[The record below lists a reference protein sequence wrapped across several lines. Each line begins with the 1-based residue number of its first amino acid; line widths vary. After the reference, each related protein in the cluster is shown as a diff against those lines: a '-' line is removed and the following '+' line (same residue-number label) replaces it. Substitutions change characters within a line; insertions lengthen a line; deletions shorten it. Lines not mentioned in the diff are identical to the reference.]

1 MDNEISV
8 LLDEATIERVD
19 TIGGVEYHVGT
30 LRGKDVVIKRA
41 GIGKVRASSGITTL
55 FNKYNISKVLFT
67 GIAGGVKDELQV
79 MDEVIATR
87 LVEHDYGMITNEG
100 FAWGSGDMGMGL
112 KILAAHSRDFS
123 HELAAF
129 FV

>member
-30 LRGKDVVIKRA
+30 LRGKDVVITRA
-41 GIGKVRASSGITTL
+41 GIGKVRASSGITSL

-87 LVEHDYGMITNEG
+87 
-100 FAWGSGDMGMGL
+100 
-112 KILAAHSRDFS
+112 
-123 HELAAF
+123 
-129 FV
+129 